1 MRILKQK
8 CSRVGVTGCLGREV
22 RWSVSWRPA
31 LDHRR
36 HVVLSSDVRELFRV
50 LCRICW
56 KRTGVPIFL
65 ETRLDICEQGV
76 QRDASKAKLSK
87 RDVKVRLVSAKAPA
101 SSPSASALSARFLH
115 VPGKFRIHSE
125 RTLPKPK
132 LQIDLSKLSPHTVH
146 QTNRNALTPPRER
159 ERERDPR
166 AVPANASALSLS
178 LSLSRVVRSRKDARG
193 SRRSVSSSRDEKNLK
208 SVSPDMCQEDS
219 KRRNGLLD
227 EFVDLLAV
235 AAHEDAA
242 VDAARELP

>member
-132 LQIDLSKLSPHTVH
+132 LQIDLSKLSPHTVI
-146 QTNRNALTPPRER
+146 QTNRNALTPVRER
-159 ERERDPR
+159 ERSASGSCERKCP
-166 AVPANASALSLS
+166 LSLS
-178 LSLSRVVRSRKDARG
+178 LSLALFGLEKTREVRDGLSLRRETRKT
-193 SRRSVSSSRDEKNLK
+193 SK
-208 SVSPDMCQEDS
+208 VSPQICA
-219 KRRNGLLD
+219 KRIQSAGMDCSMSL
-227 EFVDLLAV
+227 
-235 AAHEDAA
+235 
-242 VDAARELP
+242 